1 MIFHITFKD
10 LAAFARSEK
19 QVFIQLLVC
28 MVCGSFVLNYSY
40 SFARYQ
46 GRLFDWMN
54 GADKAKYSVM
64 CSGSESVDK
73 AKSVIERVSRDD
85 FPEIE
90 SYQLYRMTD
99 DGYLI
104 AGSTELSLRV
114 TTGSWIEGYHR
125 NIENTGN
132 NVCAMNSEQLEYG
145 GRIKMSGE
153 STVIDG
159 EEFIIKGVFSPYR
172 SNLGAMIFA
181 DKFLEKYDDFT
192 QISITFKERLNN
204 VQQSELE
211 RVVREN
217 VTGRIT
223 VPPKPGASGE
233 EATRS
238 AEIGFS
244 MMAVILVL
252 CLVAMLKYWQQVNLP
267 AYTVYWINGATNGTI
282 MRIALCE
289 SLLLCVVTYSAGLG
303 LNVLTRKIFSGFFSA
318 AAPLELSDIV
328 MGFAIF
334 FGTFTIFTVIN
345 AAKICKTFRVA
356 NVRRD

>member
-10 LAAFARSEK
+10 LAAFMRSEK
-19 QVFIQLLVC
+19 RVFFWLLAC

-46 GRLFDWMN
+46 GRIFDWVS
-54 GADKAKYSVM
+54 GADKAKYSVV
-64 CSGSESVDK
+64 CSSAEGIEK
-73 AKSVIERVSRDD
+73 AAAIIERVSGND

-90 SYQLYRMTD
+90 SYQLYHNSE
-99 DGYLI
+99 DGYPVV
-104 AGSTELSLRV
+104 GSTEISRKV
-114 TTGSWIEGYHR
+114 TGGSWSEGYHR
-125 NIENTGN
+125 NIENVG
-132 NVCAMNSEQLEYG
+132 NVCAMNADQLDYG
-145 GRIKMSGE
+145 SRIKMSGE
-153 STVIDG
+153 SVVIDG
-159 EEFIIKGVFSPYR
+159 ENFIVKGVFEPYR
-172 SNLGAMIFA
+172 SNIGALIFA
-181 DKFLEKYDDFT
+181 DKFLEKYDDFM
-192 QISITFKERLNN
+192 QISITFKERLDDAR
-204 VQQSELE
+204 QSEFE

-217 VTGRIT
+217 VTGRMT
-223 VPPKPGASGE
+223 VPPKPGSSGE

-238 AEIGFS
+238 TEIGFS

-252 CLVAMLKYWQQVNLP
+252 CLVALLKYWQRVNLP
-267 AYTVYWINGATNGTI
+267 AYTVYWINGATNSTI

-289 SLLLCVVTYSAGLG
+289 SLLLCVVTYAAGLG

-318 AAPLELSDIV
+318 TAPLELSDIV

-345 AAKICKTFRVA
+345 AAKICKTFRVT

>member
-1 MIFHITFKD
+1 MILRITLKD
-10 LAAFARSEK
+10 IAAFVRSEK
-19 QVFIQLLVC
+19 QVFFWLLAC

-54 GADKAKYSVM
+54 AVDKAKYGIV
-64 CSGSESVDK
+64 CSGAEGVEK
-73 AKSVIERVSRDD
+73 ATAILDRVTKDD

-90 SYQLYRMTD
+90 SYQLFRD
-99 DGYLI
+99 SEDGYPVV
-104 AGSTELSLRV
+104 GSTELSLKV
-114 TTGSWIEGYHR
+114 TGGMWIEGYHR
-125 NIENTGN
+125 NIENVG
-132 NVCAMNSEQLEYG
+132 NVCAMNTSLVDYG
-145 GRIKMSGE
+145 DRIRMTGE
-153 STVIDG
+153 SVVIDG
-159 EEFIIKGVFSPYR
+159 EEFIVKGVFNPYWD
-172 SNLGAMIFA
+172 NMGAVIFA

-192 QISITFKERLNN
+192 QISVTFKERLDD

-223 VPPKPGASGE
+223 VPPKPGSTNKE
-233 EATRS
+233 VTRS
-238 AEIGFS
+238 SEIGFS

-252 CLVAMLKYWQQVNLP
+252 CLVVLLKYWQQVNLP

-289 SLLLCVVTYSAGLG
+289 SLLFCVVTYAAGLG
-303 LNVLTRKIFSGFFSA
+303 LNVLAHKIFSGIFSA
-318 AAPLELSDIV
+318 TAPLELSDII
-328 MGFAIF
+328 MGFVIF

-345 AAKICKTFRVA
+345 AAKICKTFRVT